1 MIKKLLWLIKLLIR
15 YYKKRMMLRGLA
27 WVTLGATQ
35 TWSDKALLSYKF
47 EEKKMV
53 IYMWLLNLGCM
64 ENLGREC
71 LPFRVFMKVVFLV
84 TE

>member
-15 YYKKRMMLRGLA
+15 YYRKRMMLRGLA
-27 WVTLGATQ
+27 WVTLGATRRLL
-35 TWSDKALLSYKF
+35 DNALLNYKS
-47 EEKKMV
+47 EEKKLV

-71 LPFRVFMKVVFLV
+71 LLFRVFNKLGCLV
-84 TE
+84 KE

>member
-1 MIKKLLWLIKLLIR
+1 
-15 YYKKRMMLRGLA
+15 MLRGLA

-35 TWSDKALLSYKF
+35 RWSDKALLSYKS
-47 EEKKMV
+47 EEKKLVM
-53 IYMWLLNLGCM
+53 YMWLLHLGCM

-71 LPFRVFMKVVFLV
+71 LPFHFFMKVGCLV

>member
-15 YYKKRMMLRGLA
+15 YYRKRMMPRGLA
-27 WVTLGATQ
+27 QVTLGATRR
-35 TWSDKALLSYKF
+35 WSDKALLSYKY
-47 EEKKMV
+47 EEKKLVM
-53 IYMWLLNLGCM
+53 YMWLLNLGCM

-71 LPFRVFMKVVFLV
+71 LPFCVFTKVGCLV

>member
-15 YYKKRMMLRGLA
+15 YYRKRMMLRGLA
-27 WVTLGATQ
+27 WVTLGATRM
-35 TWSDKALLSYKF
+35 WLDKALLSYKF
-47 EEKKMV
+47 EEKKLV
-53 IYMWLLNLGCM
+53 VYMWLLNLGCM

-71 LPFRVFMKVVFLV
+71 LSFRVFTKLGCLV